1 MYYDI
6 HQTLENNCKA
16 PPTIEYKTSTRFKTP
31 QEQWPIFLG
40 YKIASPIGLAPCGG
54 STSKGIK
61 ILSRAGVDVLTYKT
75 MRSYHHESHP
85 LPNMVYVQNKTLT
98 RNDIGKR
105 IQKLDNPTN
114 PIAMTTS
121 FGNPAFD
128 PEWTRKDI
136 AKARSYLH
144 DGQVL
149 IVSVYGKTDKEFI
162 SAAKLAQEAGAQ
174 IIEAN
179 ISCPNVT
186 DLPLYKK
193 PDKLFQLCKKLK
205 AAISLPLL
213 IKVGLFDTHQQMEE
227 VFCAA
232 GRAGVNGISGINGIP
247 MEVVDQNG
255 NSVFADSRT
264 VAGVGG
270 APIFQLAKEFV
281 KEAIQVIRKNN
292 LDLKLIAMGGV
303 TKPEDFQT
311 LLDLGA
317 DVAMSAT
324 GLMYNPLLAMEYHQQ
339 FIPINAQKEISTN
352 TGR

>member
-6 HQTLENNCKA
+6 HQTFEFNCKT
-16 PPTIEYKTSTRFKTP
+16 PPTREYQISSRLKAP
-31 QEQWPIFLG
+31 QEQWPTFLG
-40 YKIASPIGLAPCGG
+40 HKIASRIGLAPCGG
-54 STSKGIK
+54 STSVGIK
-61 ILSRAGVDVLTYKT
+61 ILSQAGVDVLTYKT
-75 MRSYHHESHP
+75 MRSYHHTSHP
-85 LPNMVYVQNKTLT
+85 VPNVVFVQNETLT

-105 IQKLDNPTN
+105 IQMLEEPLE

-128 PEWTRKDI
+128 PEWTRQDI

-144 DGQVL
+144 EGQVL
-149 IVSVYGKTDKEFI
+149 IVSVYGKTDEEFI

-179 ISCPNVT
+179 VSCPNVT

-213 IKVGLFDTHQQMEE
+213 IKVGLFDTNQQMEE

-247 MEVVDQNG
+247 MEVVDHNG
-255 NSVFADSRT
+255 NSIFTDNRT
-264 VAGVGG
+264 VAGIGG
-270 APIFQLAKEFV
+270 APIFELAKEFV

-317 DVAMSAT
+317 DIAMSAT
-324 GLMYNPLLAMEYHQQ
+324 GLMYNPRLAMEYHQ
-339 FIPINAQKEISTN
+339 NKK
-352 TGR
+352 